1 MFFALLGAPIASAF
15 CGYYAGHDGEAVV
28 NAQSVVVVGWTGTD
42 VALTLASDFS
52 GNAADFALLVPVPAV
67 LGPENVEELSPD
79 VLTRLDGYSAP
90 RLVSHPVGSL
100 GCFDDTELSRASQAS
115 VTGPALVMGC
125 EGDSQTTTSGGSEE
139 LTESV
144 TVEAQFVTGVYEI
157 LVLSA
162 EDSGGLQR
170 WLDTN
175 GFSVPTEAGAILQS
189 YIDQGDSFLVARVWV
204 GASGDSGSGDSG
216 PAVDTGGS
224 YTGDSATPEFA
235 SAEWL
240 PPLQIRYP
248 STTLTLPLRLGALS
262 SAGSQDLLIYGLVPH
277 SFGALAISNLPEGVP
292 EDECLFSPQGV
303 HEFSEFYEE
312 RFDEA
317 VARNGG
323 SAWALEYAWEPE
335 QCDPCTSEPL
345 AQGLIAELAPGV
357 DPADTFF
364 SRLHLRYT
372 PAGMTEDLAL
382 YTSHIHDTDQ
392 ERYIAY
398 SSYTAAFFPIC
409 DFGWV
414 DGDATCSAMGT
425 ESGTCGAV
433 PLLVVTAGAL
443 LRLRR
448 KKQR

>member
-1 MFFALLGAPIASAF
+1 MILALLVMPGANAF

-28 NAQSVVVVGWTGTD
+28 NTESVVVVGWTGTE

-67 LGPENVEELSPD
+67 LGPEDVEELGPT
-79 VLTRLDGYSAP
+79 VLSRLDGYSAP
-90 RLVSHPVGSL
+90 RLVSYPVGSL
-100 GCFDDTELSRASQAS
+100 GCFDDTDLSRASQAS
-115 VTGPALVMGC
+115 VASPALAMGC
-125 EGDSQTTTSGGSEE
+125 DADNSLETTGGTEE

-162 EDSGGLQR
+162 EDAGGLQR

-175 GFSVPTEAGAILQS
+175 GFSVPTEAGAVLQS

-204 GASGDSGSGDSG
+204 GASGDSGTDDSS
-216 PAVDTGGS
+216 PALDTGGS
-224 YTGDSATPEFA
+224 YTGDSSTPEFA
-235 SAEWL
+235 AAEWL

-277 SFGALAISNLPEGVP
+277 TFGALAISNLPEGVP
-292 EDECLFSPQGV
+292 EDECLFLPEGA

-317 VARNGG
+317 VTRNGG
-323 SAWALEYAWEPE
+323 AAWALEYAWEPE

-345 AQGLIAELAPGV
+345 DADLIRKLAPGV

-364 SRLHLRYT
+364 SRLHVRYT

-382 YTSHIHDTDQ
+382 YTSHIKATDQ

-409 DFGWV
+409 DVGWV
-414 DGDATCSAMGT
+414 DGDATCSELSMGDST
-425 ESGTCGAV
+425 MCGAV
-433 PLLVVTAGAL
+433 PLLVVTGSAL

-448 KKQR
+448 KKR